1 MLQLGDLRK
10 VSQATV
16 HQLGVFKQ
24 VSQVTD
30 ASASALHFRQGVTG
44 YTTHASAWGL
54 ETGLTGY
61 RCSAWRH
68 KTGLTGERFF
78 SLGT

>member
-1 MLQLGDLRK
+1 MLR
-10 VSQATV
+10 
-16 HQLGVFKQ
+16 LGVLKQ

-30 ASASALHFRQGVTG
+30 ASAWALQTGVTG
-44 YTTHASAWGL
+44 YATLASAWGL
-54 ETGLTGY
+54 ETRLTGN